1 MIDTICNKCIFAV
14 TENGE
19 QTGCKL
25 GRLEKFKE
33 LGVAEKEDS
42 GFYRIKRLCIACR
55 DSTKYENPEEEILKE
70 IAPRTTAILDCRES
84 DFDIN
89 YFEFLVKQ
97 GIYQILVVFKNQKIS
112 DYNNRMSEIINGT
125 NVRYRIVKFLEDQPI
140 ETVYKY
146 INGNYILIGSLADG
160 MIEEFNNSIVNDLK
174 QYVLFGRK
182 DSYIVSSSLFKY
194 RSQNIEEI
202 LEYLKTKENF
212 EEYLCVK

>member
-1 MIDTICNKCIFAV
+1 
-14 TENGE
+14 
-19 QTGCKL
+19 
-25 GRLEKFKE
+25 
-33 LGVAEKEDS
+33 
-42 GFYRIKRLCIACR
+42 
-55 DSTKYENPEEEILKE
+55 
-70 IAPRTTAILDCRES
+70 
-84 DFDIN
+84 
-89 YFEFLVKQ
+89 
-97 GIYQILVVFKNQKIS
+97 
-112 DYNNRMSEIINGT
+112 MSEIINGT